1 LKVRIEVVD
10 WTELRDLIKDRMDAQ
25 ELVSFLDLEIDEVLD
40 AFKDE
45 ILEKQEELLEE
56 LDYTEDSS
64 DDE

>member
-1 LKVRIEVVD
+1 MKVRIEVVD

>member
-1 LKVRIEVVD
+1 MVD

>member
-1 LKVRIEVVD
+1 
-10 WTELRDLIKDRMDAQ
+10 MDAQ